1 MKKIIVVLSLLLA
14 LVPGVSAQV
23 SISCGSSGVSVQVK
37 RCIAVG
43 EDVFVDFV
51 FTGTGKMS
59 QMYISH
65 YSEAYDD
72 EGNKYLTRNID
83 IPFSIHFES
92 DGQQG
97 LSGFWLDIPKDVP
110 RKVRMRLLEAD
121 EYASC
126 LSLVK
131 LPCDGNDGSHFMITI
146 KNLPIN
152 KD

>member
-1 MKKIIVVLSLLLA
+1 MKRIIAVLSLLLS
-14 LVPGVSAQV
+14 LIQSVSAQV
-23 SISCGSSGVSVQVK
+23 SVSCSSTAVSVKVK

-43 EDVFVDFV
+43 DDVFVDLV
-51 FTGTGKMS
+51 FTGTGKLS

-65 YSEAYDD
+65 NSEAYDD

-92 DGQQG
+92 DSKQG

-110 RKVRMRLLEAD
+110 RKVRMRLLETD

-146 KNLPIN
+146 KNLPI
-152 KD
+152 DRQ